1 MRRVASALL
10 ALLVAVPVGA
20 QDAGTAMPEAPVAA
34 IEATPPAGAPMAV
47 RPTDAETPPPPPP
60 VVTPPPAP
68 PGSTTVEVDA
78 ETRPPENDTRR
89 FLFRD
94 VTDRTEPRAK
104 TLAER
109 KAAVEALRQ
118 RLGGARR

>member
-1 MRRVASALL
+1 MTRVVSALL
-10 ALLVAVPVGA
+10 ALLVAAPVGA
-20 QDAGTAMPEAPVAA
+20 QEAGTAMPQAPVAS
-34 IEATPPAGAPMAV
+34 IEAAPAAAAPMTV

-60 VVTPPPAP
+60 VLAPPAAP
-68 PGSTTVEVDA
+68 PGTATVEVDA

-94 VTDRTEPRAK
+94 VTDRAEPGAR

-118 RLGGARR
+118 SLGGARR